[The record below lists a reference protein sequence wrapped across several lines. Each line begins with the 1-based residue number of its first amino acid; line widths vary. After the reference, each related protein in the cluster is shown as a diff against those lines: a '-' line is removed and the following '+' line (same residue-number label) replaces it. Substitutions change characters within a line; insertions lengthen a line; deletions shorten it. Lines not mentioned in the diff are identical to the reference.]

1 MAPAVRL
8 LVLAGL
14 LGVARGLRVIHSPA
28 FNCSQPGIE
37 CTVRDSDCLDL
48 SWLRPEDWTPTAP
61 SSMAATAGIGLNE
74 TGHRVPVLMVNWT
87 LGIDFSIRIL
97 QGAEIS
103 VLDFLSG
110 RSRCVQFQ
118 FNNRFDSQR
127 DRQQQAWKFFYD
139 KFEVFPGNEYLVSVQ
154 HLPKERHGSLN
165 RREQRFRAPGC
176 SEDGM
181 METWT
186 CCKEGY
192 CWSPKISLEFSG
204 DQLIVTFTPR
214 SDALRYGVQVDIR
227 DMEIMRSAEVV
238 LQQGAT
244 SERVQVI
251 ITNPVPYE
259 PCWYNVSVW
268 PQMDN
273 CRSDCVRQWYAPTCP
288 PSETPAPLTPV
299 PPIPVHVW
307 LIVAAVMVMAFVG
320 TIIFFWRFRD
330 CIYGSGKTS
339 APPPSVPPPPPPL
352 LEKQKVWLV
361 YSADHELYVNVVVRL
376 ADFLR
381 LAWGLDV
388 ILDRYQSQMIG
399 IKGAMA
405 WLGYQ
410 KAEIEKSNGTILILC
425 SRGVQA
431 KWRAM
436 QTGQEERVSLPEDA
450 AYMFGDLFTPALANI
465 LPDFQMAN
473 PYDRY
478 LVAYFSDLSDFGD
491 IPSPLEI
498 CPRYALIENLE
509 HLLFRIQRIE
519 SHQPNVQYN
528 VDVAG
533 HPSYRYLV
541 KAVEQCRT
549 WQETHVDW
557 LGREYISAQADE
569 QPVVDEEA
577 EHELTRRVCP
587 RILQPETSVSLVS
600 PHLTMPEPLRS
611 VNPSLVDGY
620 SAGYVVPQINEEPS
634 PVTFV
639 KPSLN
644 MEALEASYRQQPFL
658 VDADESVPLHE
669 RRLDQM
675 VLSIPTD
682 QDGVMED
689 LGEAQRRFLC
699 QTFFDQCADPEEV
712 FHAEDPRLSP
722 AVDLERSLLDSL
734 RQVDLPM
741 LSDQGGQSEDFGEA
755 QKRFLLQSDFVDQ
768 AGAMFNPLV
777 DDTYSDMCESVQGD
791 LLKAQHKFLL
801 QTILGDQHIASDLVP
816 GTEWPATVNERQPLL
831 PGTERPVTV
840 HERQPLLPGTER
852 PVTVYERQPLLPGT
866 ERPVTVYERP
876 PLLPST
882 ERPVTV
888 HERQPLLRDTNKPLP
903 TGSENFPLTYPSS
916 PTDFGEM
923 CVLGGQRMSPQM
935 DYVYEQCG
943 GHDLNAGQ
951 TDNKHRHFEDL
962 GYGTMNPNNGQ
973 TL

>member
-1 MAPAVRL
+1 MAAAV
-8 LVLAGL
+8 LVLAAL
-14 LGVARGLRVIHSPA
+14 LGVARGLRVIRSPA
-28 FNCSQPGIE
+28 FNCSQPGMMA

-61 SSMAATAGIGLNE
+61 SSVTATPGIGRNE
-74 TGHRVPVLMVNWT
+74 TGHRVPILRVNWT
-87 LGIDFSIRIL
+87 VGIDSSIQIL

-103 VLDFLSG
+103 VLDFSSG
-110 RSRCVQFQ
+110 RTRCVQFQ

-127 DRQQQAWKFFYD
+127 DHQQQEWKFFYD

-154 HLPKERHGSLN
+154 HLPKERDGSLN
-165 RREQRFRAPGC
+165 RREQRFTAPGC
-176 SEDGM
+176 SENGM

-192 CWSPKISLEFSG
+192 CWSPKISLEFSE

-214 SDALRYGVQVDIR
+214 SDALRYGVTVGIR
-227 DMEIMRSAEVV
+227 YTKITNSTEVV

-244 SERVQVI
+244 AERVQVI
-251 ITNPVPYE
+251 FHSPVTYE

-268 PQMDN
+268 PHMDN
-273 CRSDCVRQWYAPTCP
+273 CHTDCVRQRYAPTCP
-288 PSETPAPLTPV
+288 PSEIPYPPTPV
-299 PPIPVHVW
+299 PAMPVHLW

-320 TIIFFWRFRD
+320 TIFVFWRFRD
-330 CIYGSGKTS
+330 CIYGSGKTP
-339 APPPSVPPPPPPL
+339 ALPPSVPPPPPPL
-352 LEKQKVWLV
+352 LQKQKVWLV

-376 ADFLR
+376 ADFLS

-410 KAEIEKSNGTILILC
+410 KAEIEKANGTILILC

-436 QTGQEERVSLPEDA
+436 QSGQEERVSLPEDA

-491 IPSPLEI
+491 IPSPFEI

-557 LGREYISAQADE
+557 LGREYIPAQADE
-569 QPVVDEEA
+569 QPMVEDEA
-577 EHELTRRVCP
+577 GHELTRRVCP
-587 RILQPETSVSLVS
+587 RILQPERSVSLVS
-600 PHLTMPEPLRS
+600 PHITVPEPLRS
-611 VNPSLVDGY
+611 VNPSLVVGC
-620 SAGYVVPQINEEPS
+620 SAGYMVPQINKELS

-639 KPSLN
+639 QPSLN
-644 MEALEASYRQQPFL
+644 MEALEASYRQQPIL
-658 VDADESVPLHE
+658 VDADESVPRYD

-675 VLSIPTD
+675 VLSVPTD
-682 QDGVMED
+682 QDCVMED
-689 LGEAQRRFLC
+689 IGEAQRRFLC
-699 QTFFDQCADPEEV
+699 QSFFDQSDDPEVV

-722 AVDLERSLLDSL
+722 SVDLERSLLNSL
-734 RQVDLPM
+734 RQMDLSM
-741 LSDQGGQSEDFGEA
+741 LSDQEGESEDLGEA
-755 QKRFLLQSDFVDQ
+755 QKRFLLQSDFADQ
-768 AGAMFNPLV
+768 AGAMFNPL
-777 DDTYSDMCESVQGD
+777 DDEEAYYDVCASGQDVNPNA
-791 LLKAQHKFLL
+791 LLKAQQKFLL
-801 QTILGDQHIASDLVP
+801 QTILGDQRTASDLVP
-816 GTEWPATVNERQPLL
+816 TTR
-831 PGTERPVTV
+831 RP
-840 HERQPLLPGTER
+840 E
-852 PVTVYERQPLLPGT
+852 TVYERQPLLGDT
-866 ERPVTVYERP
+866 DE
-876 PLLPST
+876 PLLTSSECFLQTHPSG
-882 ERPVTV
+882 PMD
-888 HERQPLLRDTNKPLP
+888 L
-903 TGSENFPLTYPSS
+903 
-916 PTDFGEM
+916 GEI
-923 CVLGGQRMSPQM
+923 LAGQRMIPQM
-935 DYVYEQCG
+935 DCVYEQCG
-943 GHDLNAGQ
+943 DHYLLAGQ
-951 TDNKHRHFEDL
+951 TDDKHCHFEDL
-962 GYGTMNPNNGQ
+962 GYGTMNPNNVPAV
-973 TL
+973 